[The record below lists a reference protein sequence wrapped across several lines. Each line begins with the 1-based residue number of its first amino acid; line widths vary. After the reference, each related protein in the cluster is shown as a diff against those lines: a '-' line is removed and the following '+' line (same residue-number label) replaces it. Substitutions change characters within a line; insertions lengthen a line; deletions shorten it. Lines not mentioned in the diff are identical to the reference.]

1 MIDPRSVI
9 AAGVFFVHTK
19 QGNAFICLVLLSLR
33 RPLKPQNLKYLMK
46 NLFSLIAGLFL
57 LTTLYAQKADVK
69 WGPGLESET
78 SVIRFLA
85 EQNGKY
91 FTLSGRKDNLYLERY
106 NSLTFKQ
113 EFSKMMEVP
122 KLNGKEQEI
131 EAVIFLQNK
140 FFLFT
145 SQYSNKLNSYKI
157 NAYSFSSEG
166 ILDKEMHEL
175 LSIEANSSDESG
187 TVSFLISEDST
198 RILMAHYAYFR
209 KTDTEVI
216 SMTVLDE
223 KLTQVTKA
231 KVEFP
236 AEEDGFYTRISNYAL
251 NNLGEIFLLRME
263 VTAAVKKTPAKT
275 VYTILSFDP
284 SGERNRDFPIDL
296 EGKRIDK
303 LSFGFDVNQ
312 NLLVSG
318 FYEGV
323 AKTGFFSYGGLSG
336 TFFMSIDKKTGEEK
350 AKSFQDFGKELFD
363 TYFTPKQREKGTA
376 MMLPNDFVPRQIVQK
391 ADGGVVSVYEQYSY
405 SYSQGQSGS
414 VEVTYY
420 GDLLVT
426 NINPDGTIKWVK
438 LIPKRQIF
446 IKRKPALG
454 IGVPGASV
462 SVLISLK
469 SDQTIYYSYLMAV
482 TGDKIVFVFN
492 DEPEN
497 QEIKPAHET
506 AVMKRI
512 KGTIPMIVSLT
523 EGGEMLKKSL
533 FAATDFDIIIRPR
546 IAFQSSDT
554 RILIYGSK
562 GDLDKFGVLTI
573 E

>member
-1 MIDPRSVI
+1 MKK
-9 AAGVFFVHTK
+9 F
-19 QGNAFICLVLLSLR
+19 L
-33 RPLKPQNLKYLMK
+33 PLIVALF
-46 NLFSLIAGLFL
+46 LFSGLA
-57 LTTLYAQKADVK
+57 AQKANVV

-78 SVIRFLA
+78 SVVRFLA

-131 EAVIFLQNK
+131 EAIVYLQNK

-145 SQYSNKLNSYKI
+145 SMYSNKLNSYTI
-157 NAYSFSSEG
+157 NAYSFNAEG
-166 ILDKEMHEL
+166 VLDKDVHEL

-187 TVSFLISEDST
+187 SVSFLMSEDST
-198 RILMAHYAYFR
+198 RILMAHYSYYR
-209 KTDTEVI
+209 KTDTERI
-216 SMTVLDE
+216 SMTVLDG
-223 KLTQVTKA
+223 KLTEVTKA

-251 NNLGEIFLLRME
+251 NNSGEIFLLQME
-263 VTAAVKKTPAKT
+263 VTVAVKKTPQKT

-284 SGERNRDFPIDL
+284 AGKRNRDFPIDL

-303 LSFGFDVNQ
+303 LIFGFDANQ

-318 FYEGV
+318 FYETK
-323 AKTGFFSYGGLSG
+323 AKAGLFSYSGLTG

-350 AKSFQDFGKELFD
+350 SKSFQDFDNELFE
-363 TYFTPKQREKGTA
+363 TYYTPKQLAKGTA
-376 MMLPNDFVPRQIVQK
+376 KMLPNDFVARQIVQK

-405 SYSQGQSGS
+405 SYSQSQGGS

-426 NINPDGTIKWVK
+426 NINPDGTIKWTK

-446 IKRKPALG
+446 IKRKPAIG
-454 IGVPGASV
+454 IGVPGLSV
-462 SVLISLK
+462 SALISLK
-469 SDQTIYYSYLMAV
+469 SDQTIYYSFLMAV
-482 TGDKIVFVFN
+482 TGDRIVFIFN
-492 DEPEN
+492 DEPAN
-497 QEIKPAHET
+497 QVIRPAHET
-506 AVMKRI
+506 EVMKRI
-512 KGTIPMIVSLT
+512 KGTIPMMVSLT
-523 EGGEMLKKSL
+523 EGGEVTKKAL
-533 FAATDFDIIIRPR
+533 FEAADFDIIIRPR
-546 IAFQSSDT
+546 ISFQASDT

-562 GDLDKFGVLTI
+562 GDIDKFGVLTV